1 MPVVFGERRDCLNLK
16 CNTIQINVHFSE
28 MTQPRTT
35 LIFESCVETLED
47 ALIAE
52 RQGANRIELCSAL
65 DLDGLTPSQELTRQ
79 CLKKLTI
86 PIMAMVRPRGGNFV
100 YSEDELLQMEREIAF
115 FKQLGVAG
123 VVFGLLTGQGV
134 VDLENTRLLAE
145 LASPLEVTFHKA
157 IDYTGDVVESFQ
169 KLNQIAGITRVL
181 TSGGMDTAW
190 SGREILKTMNNLP
203 DRRIK
208 IIAAGKVLPENRL
221 QVAEYTGVSELHGKR
236 IVG

>member
-1 MPVVFGERRDCLNLK
+1 MK

-65 DLDGLTPSQELTRQ
+65 DQDGLTPSQELTRL
-79 CLKKLTI
+79 CLKNLTI

-100 YSEDELLQMEREIAF
+100 YSEAELLRMEREIAF

-134 VDLENTRLLAE
+134 VDLENTRRLAE